1 MVAAGLIGVPAAA
14 RDAELVFTPATPF
27 AIYEESHA
35 LLIGISD
42 YTGGW
47 PRLRGVREDI
57 KAVDAA
63 LIQAGFATEI
73 VLDPDRAGVDR
84 AITRF
89 IARVG
94 SRPNN
99 RLLFYYAGH
108 GHTLKASYGGEMGYI
123 VPRDAPNPNVD
134 RAGFMASAI
143 SMQTI
148 EIYARQIESK
158 HALFVFDS
166 CFSGSV
172 FHPTR
177 AIPDVVREKSAYPV
191 RQFITSGA
199 ADQPVPDYSTFRR
212 SFVAAIT
219 GQASIGKDG
228 YLTGSQLG
236 AYLEEKVTNYSRRTQ
251 TPQYGKLQD
260 PNLDRGDFIFA
271 LPAGS
276 TPMSP
281 SAAEAEIVFWQT
293 IASSTNPDDFAAYLQ
308 QYPNG
313 RFAALAALR
322 AQPSAVE
329 APRAPPPAPVVQAPP
344 IVPPAAPPAAA
355 VAVATPIVPPAPPVA
370 AAPPRVSPPSVSPTE
385 QARLAELALALPPEQ
400 RQSVQRWLSALG
412 HDTGGTDGQFGPQ
425 TRKAIGAYQT
435 AKAMPATG
443 YLSAELVRRLSEDAN
458 TAPPSRTV
466 ARPPAPPPPVPT
478 PTPTARPTVQS
489 VATPAPQPKSKSP
502 RCGDILQR
510 LQLGE
515 AVSDGDRAILRAEC
529 GQ

>member
-1 MVAAGLIGVPAAA
+1 MVVMLPSGAPAA
-14 RDAELVFTPATPF
+14 REAELVFTPGKPV

-42 YTGGW
+42 YTNGW
-47 PRLRGVREDI
+47 PRLRGVPEDI

-63 LIQAGFATEI
+63 LTKAGFTTEL
-73 VLDPDRAGVDR
+73 VLDPDRAGIDR

-94 SRPNN
+94 GQPNN

-123 VPRDAPNPNVD
+123 VPRDAPNPNTD
-134 RAGFMASAI
+134 RAGFMAAAI
-143 SMQTI
+143 SMQTV

-177 AIPDVVREKSAYPV
+177 AIPDVVQEKSAYPV

-199 ADQPVPDYSTFRR
+199 ADQVVPDYSTFRR
-212 SFVAAIT
+212 SFVSAIT
-219 GQASIGKDG
+219 GQAGIGKDG

-236 AYLEEKVTNYSRRTQ
+236 AFLEEKVTNYSRRTQ

-281 SAAEAEIVFWQT
+281 SVADAEVVFWQT
-293 IASSTNPDDFAAYLQ
+293 IASSKNPDDFAAYLQ
-308 QYPNG
+308 QYPKG
-313 RFAALAALR
+313 KFAALAALR
-322 AQPSAVE
+322 AQPPAVE
-329 APRAPPPAPVVQAPP
+329 VPSSPPAPAADAPRQAED
-344 IVPPAAPPAAA
+344 A
-355 VAVATPIVPPAPPVA
+355 
-370 AAPPRVSPPSVSPTE
+370 
-385 QARLAELALALPPEQ
+385 LALAQEQ
-400 RQSVQRWLSALG
+400 RQSIQRWLTAVG

-435 AKAMPATG
+435 AKAIAPTG
-443 YLSAELVRRLSEDAN
+443 YLSAELVRRLSEEAQV
-458 TAPPSRTV
+458 ASASRAA
-466 ARPPAPPPPVPT
+466 ARPPAPTTRPPVQP
-478 PTPTARPTVQS
+478 
-489 VATPAPQPKSKSP
+489 VATPARTPASKSP
-502 RCGDILQR
+502 RCGEILQR

-515 AVSDGDRAILRAEC
+515 AVSDGDRAILRTDC
-529 GQ
+529 GR